1 MIRFVYDL
9 DIVIEAMENQ
19 DYKDASKMIK
29 EIQEDL
35 RILSLDITSYLGT
48 SFFA

>member
-9 DIVIEAMENQ
+9 DIVLEAIENK
-19 DYKDASKMIK
+19 DYKDASEMIK

-35 RILSLDITSYLGT
+35 RILALL
-48 SFFA
+48 

>member
-9 DIVIEAMENQ
+9 NIVIEAIENQ
-19 DYKDASKMIK
+19 DYKDAVSMIK

-35 RILSLDITSYLGT
+35 RILDLL
-48 SFFA
+48 

>member
-19 DYKDASKMIK
+19 DYKDALKMIK
-29 EIQEDL
+29 DIQ
-35 RILSLDITSYLGT
+35 
-48 SFFA
+48 